1 MVSMMNG
8 YSPSATSYGYGN
20 TAQRMAR
27 VLSQAVVSPTS
38 INPVYEDAPSTGPK
52 LGLGGLI
59 KKTLKTMLIGTGL
72 FLAYRW
78 FKNHRA
84 AKQAAQA
91 E

>member
-1 MVSMMNG
+1 MVSLMNS
-8 YSPSATSYGYGN
+8 YSPTATNYGYGN
-20 TAQRMAR
+20 PTQRMAR
-27 VLSQAVVSPTS
+27 ILSQAVVSPTS
-38 INPVYEDAPSTGPK
+38 INPVYEESPTSGSK

-78 FKNHRA
+78 FKNHQA
-84 AKQAAQA
+84 AKQAARA